1 MTPAARR
8 SSPWSTI
15 ATAALGLLAVPVGAV
30 SAFVH
35 RSTVDVAGVSVPI
48 GLVAALGALAGLV
61 ATARL
66 VGGRRSTVLLVGAGY
81 GLPLLVLSQ
90 FRPEG
95 DLVVAEDVWGLTLLG
110 GAALVVTLGVAVPFP
125 AYDGPT
131 ATALVGPT
139 TSPGP

>member
-1 MTPAARR
+1 MDKSELRQRLRR
-8 SSPWSTI
+8 TRR
-15 ATAALGLLAVPVGAV
+15 ALDEDRYNDA
-30 SAFVH
+30 
-35 RSTVDVAGVSVPI
+35 
-48 GLVAALGALAGLV
+48 VAALGALAGLV